1 MLIINTVPEMYK
13 RQEPVM
19 VYVTIIDISNDSR
32 TIEASREHRAD
43 VFFKYKP
50 INVGI
55 VFIVTTKGNLTL
67 NYVLSTQTILFPIVL
82 FRPRFIQ

>member
-1 MLIINTVPEMYK
+1 MLIINTVSEMYK

-43 VFFKYKP
+43 VFLS
-50 INVGI
+50 INQ
-55 VFIVTTKGNLTL
+55 LTW
-67 NYVLSTQTILFPIVL
+67 VL
-82 FRPRFIQ
+82 FS